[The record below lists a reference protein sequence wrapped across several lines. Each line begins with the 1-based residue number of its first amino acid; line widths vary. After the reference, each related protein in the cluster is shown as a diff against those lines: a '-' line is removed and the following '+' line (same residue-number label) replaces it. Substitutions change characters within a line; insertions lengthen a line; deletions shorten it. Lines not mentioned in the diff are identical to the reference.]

1 MSDGRLMILGP
12 AARSGGSQRYV
23 SEAIPRIVRGWDGPV
38 TLVLPHAALDRLP
51 ADIRSGTDLHLLER
65 PRWARGALHVIP
77 SAVAALRLVRSVRP
91 AVVLTLGNLA
101 YTGPSVPTV
110 VLLNNAVRV
119 RDLRW
124 PTPAFLAYVLL
135 LRAEYRL
142 TSWRTTRAIAVS
154 AHLRD
159 IMPRRLRG
167 RRTVVVHHGVDVST
181 HGRIPSGGRVDTH
194 GPLRILLPGSIV
206 AYRGIERV
214 LRALHGR
221 LPDDGQI
228 RVAGLDGPARY
239 RRRIEREAQRLDLS
253 HRLVWLGPLPH
264 EELLQEMRLASHV
277 IISSRTEACPN
288 TLFEAGLVDPARPV
302 IAFDDA
308 WSVEYAPLLDG
319 RVREDRLADVVL
331 ATVGGSE
338 ATTTAR
344 RQQALAALT
353 WDRCAHQT
361 LAVLKDVAHAR

>member
-23 SEAIPRIVRGWDGPV
+23 SEAIPRIVHGWDGPV
-38 TLVLPHAALDRLP
+38 TVVLPRAALDRLP
-51 ADIRSGTDLHLLER
+51 TEIRSGTDLHILDR
-65 PRWARGALHVIP
+65 PGWARGALHVIP
-77 SAVAALRLVRSVRP
+77 SAVATLRLVRSTHP

-101 YTGPSVPTV
+101 YTGPRVPTV

-124 PTPAFLAYVLL
+124 PTLGFLAYVLL
-135 LRAEYRL
+135 LRTQYRL
-142 TSWRTTRAIAVS
+142 TSWRATRAIAVS

-167 RRTVVVHHGVDVST
+167 ARTVVVHHGVDVST
-181 HGRIPSGGRVDTH
+181 HGRIPSSGRVDTQ
-194 GPLRILLPGSIV
+194 GPIRILLPGSIV

-214 LRALHGR
+214 LRALQGR
-221 LPDDGQI
+221 LPHDGQI

-239 RRRIEREAQRLDLS
+239 RRRIEREAQRLELS
-253 HRLVWLGPLPH
+253 DRLVWLGPLPH
-264 EELLQEMRLASHV
+264 EELLQEMRVATHV

-302 IAFDDA
+302 LAFEDA
-308 WSVEYAPLLDG
+308 WSAEYAPLLDG
-319 RVREDRLADVVL
+319 RVHVDRLADVVL
-331 ATVGGSE
+331 ATRGGSGQ
-338 ATTTAR
+338 ATSSR
-344 RQQALAALT
+344 RQETLEELT
-353 WDRCAHQT
+353 WDRCAHET
-361 LAVLKDVAHAR
+361 LAVLKDAAHAR